1 MLRKIFVCI
10 CCAGVLMLA
19 ACNKKDTGDIK
30 TLSQDEIYFFY
41 QENCPHCHDAAAY
54 IKEKHSNAKIKS
66 LDIKMPGNKRM
77 FQAAVRSYK
86 VGFGAGTPLIC
97 FGDHYI
103 MGWGPNDKQ
112 LFDYYARPY
121 LDLVMQNK

>member
-10 CCAGVLMLA
+10 CCAAVLVLS
-19 ACNKKDTGDIK
+19 ACNKKNTNGIE
-30 TLSQDEIYFFY
+30 TLSQNEVYFFY

-54 IKEKHSNAKIKS
+54 IKEKHPNAKIKS

-97 FGDHYI
+97 FGENYI
-103 MGWGPNDKQ
+103 MGWGETAPQ
-112 LFDYYARPY
+112 QFDV
-121 LDLVMQNK
+121 LVKSYE